1 MNKGQELVIGGY
13 RLSKDNFDNL
23 AVGYYDER
31 DRLVFIAKIKNG
43 FTPGLKKQIFDHLR
57 KLETKICPFDN
68 LPEPKAARRGEALTA
83 EAMKNYRW
91 VKPKLVAE
99 VEFTDW
105 TAADHLRH
113 SRFIALRDDKDPK
126 DVRKES

>member
-1 MNKGQELVIGGY
+1 M
-13 RLSKDNFDNL
+13 
-23 AVGYYDER
+23 
-31 DRLVFIAKIKNG
+31 FIAKIKNG
-43 FTPGLKKQIFDHLR
+43 FTPNLKKQIFEQLR
-57 KLETKICPFDN
+57 KLETRTCPFDN
-68 LPEPKAARRGEALTA
+68 LPEPKTARRGEALTA

-113 SRFIALRDDKDPK
+113 SRFVALRDDKAPE